1 VPGQICPFRCG
12 ENKAFLE
19 GGRGPIFALVK
30 FALRHVRALGYMVWF
45 VISHGIDYS
54 GVKVGENSANLKWV
68 DF

>member
-1 VPGQICPFRCG
+1 V
-12 ENKAFLE
+12 E

-30 FALRHVRALGYMVWF
+30 FAQRHVRALGYMVWI
-45 VISHGIDYS
+45 VISHGIDNS